1 MRPFTAVFCACV
13 LLLLATGSWEAVAQ
27 GGLTPQEQLWVDG
40 TRPVVEQA
48 KRGGLPV
55 DIVVQPQPAPGTAPL
70 ALAFLGGRC
79 KLVFSM
85 RENPLVQ
92 EQEERI
98 EQDLGAGKASL
109 YAALEFMAAHELFG
123 HCARHV
129 AGLWHAV
136 PDGYLETLPDGLNQ
150 ALQADFSEM
159 RATRRE
165 EGYADLAALAWA
177 RANRYP
183 IYARLHAWLAAERS
197 HDLIE
202 GGHHD
207 TLAWLR
213 SAGSGQ
219 AAIAEVWRDV
229 LLAEASA
236 AASDERSTTAER
248 RSQDTR
254 DTLRVSQ
261 R

>member
-1 MRPFTAVFCACV
+1 MRAFSAVFCASAF
-13 LLLLATGSWEAVAQ
+13 LLLAASEAAGQ
-27 GGLTPQEQLWVDG
+27 GGLTPQEQVWIDG
-40 TRPVVEQA
+40 TRTVFEQA
-48 KRGGLPV
+48 RKSGLPV
-55 DIVVQPQPAPGTAPL
+55 DIVVQPQPTPGTAPL

-98 EQDLGAGKASL
+98 EHHLGAGNAWLS
-109 YAALEFMAAHELFG
+109 AALEFMAAHELFG

-129 AGLWHAV
+129 AGQWHAL
-136 PDGYLETLPDGLNQ
+136 PDGYFEAFPDGLDR
-150 ALQADFSEM
+150 ALHASYVEM

-177 RANRYP
+177 RTNRCP
-183 IYARLHAWLAAERS
+183 IYARLHDWLAAERN
-197 HDLIE
+197 DVLME
-202 GGHHD
+202 GSHHD

-213 SAGSGQ
+213 SAGAGQ
-219 AAIAEVWRDV
+219 GAIAEVWRKV
-229 LLAEASA
+229 LLEESRA
-236 AASDERSTTAER
+236 AASEMRGTRIAQRTR
-248 RSQDTR
+248 QDMA
-254 DTLRVSQ
+254 DTPRVTQ